1 MVQRKYEV
9 KTLNSFINKYTGTK
23 YSLVESLNTNS
34 NKVFYVIKTEYSDG
48 AMSTKGYD
56 NFLEAMVSYN
66 NLEGAVS

>member
-9 KTLNSFINKYTGTK
+9 KTLSNFTNKYTGTK
-23 YSLVESLNTNS
+23 YSLIESLNIDN
-34 NKVFYVIKTEYSDG
+34 NKIFYVIKTEYSDG

-56 NFLEAMVSYN
+56 SFLEAMVNYN